1 MATRTSQGST
11 WRGSDS
17 FASFDSVVAMWHHRL
32 LSTPTTPGLHGRTNG
47 TWYTLTWQ
55 SCGRR
60 ARAIACGLQELGVGR
75 GDRVALI
82 SGTRPEWILVDM
94 AILAAGAATTTL
106 YPAASMNEI
115 RHILRDSGA
124 KLCVVEDL
132 AQADRVRSLSADLP
146 DLKHIVLIEGRDPDM
161 LTLAQLEQRGSD
173 FDQANPR
180 AYDERSSQV
189 SGEDL
194 ATLIY
199 TSGTTGM
206 PKGVMLTHDTW
217 VFEGEAMDKLGL
229 LSPNDRHFL
238 FLPLAHSFAKVLE
251 LAVIRTGVPTAVDGS
266 NRDLPTNLLAFRP
279 TVMAAV
285 PRVFEKLHNRIVS
298 EAKLNPVRRELFER
312 ALDTGLQ
319 VSRKRQR
326 GERVGK
332 LLQTR
337 MSFHDRTVFS
347 TIRDILGG
355 RMKTLI
361 SGGAPLSKSMAEFFH
376 ASGLLILEGYG
387 LTESAA
393 ATFVNRPGRY
403 RFGSVGLPLEGVEA
417 KLASDGEVLIGGRG
431 LMKGYWN
438 APQATGEA
446 IVDGWLKTGDIGR
459 FDEAGFLYITDR
471 KKSLVVTAG
480 GKNIAPAPI
489 ESRLKSASPWIS
501 EVLLHGD
508 RRNFCVA
515 LIELDFEALDTW
527 AASNGQ
533 GALSHKALSAHPQV
547 RAMVQEDVRNM
558 NKELASFESIKDFA
572 LLPRPL
578 SIETG
583 ERTPSLK
590 LRRRVVEE
598 HFAELLES
606 FYTDQLQALAP
617 EP

>member
-1 MATRTSQGST
+1 MAARTSQSST

-32 LSTPTTPGLHGRTNG
+32 LSTPTTPGLHGRTAG

-55 SCGRR
+55 ACGRR
-60 ARAIACGLQELGVGR
+60 ARAIACGLQSLGVGK
-75 GDRVALI
+75 GDRVALL
-82 SGTRPEWILVDM
+82 SATRPEWILVDM
-94 AILAAGAATTTL
+94 GVLAAGAATTTL
-106 YPAASMNEI
+106 YPAASLSET

-124 KLCVVEDL
+124 KVCVVENL
-132 AQADRVRSLSADLP
+132 AHADRVRGLSAELP
-146 DLKHIVLIEGRDPDM
+146 ELEHIVLIDGRDAAL
-161 LTLAQLEQRGSD
+161 LTLSQLEQRGAT

-180 AYDERSSQV
+180 SYQDRSEEV
-189 SGEDL
+189 RGEDL

-199 TSGTTGM
+199 TSGTTGT
-206 PKGVMLTHDTW
+206 PKGVMLSHDAW

-266 NRDLPTNLLAFRP
+266 NRDLPANLLAFRP

-285 PRVFEKLHNRIVS
+285 PRVFEKLHNRIV
-298 EAKLNPVRRELFER
+298 AQTKLNPVKRELFER
-312 ALDTGLQ
+312 ALETGLK

-332 LLQTR
+332 LLQAR
-337 MSFHDRTVFS
+337 MTFHDRTVFS
-347 TIRDILGG
+347 PIRELLGG

-361 SGGAPLSKSMAEFFH
+361 SGGAPLSKEMAEFFH

-393 ATFVNRPGRY
+393 ANFVNRPGRY

-417 KLASDGEVLIGGRG
+417 KLSPEGEILIGGRG
-431 LMKGYWN
+431 VMDGYWRD
-438 APQATGEA
+438 QAATDEV
-446 IVDGWLKTGDIGR
+446 IVDGWLHTGDIGR
-459 FDEAGFLYITDR
+459 FDEAGFLHITDR
-471 KKSLVVTAG
+471 KKDLVVTAG

-489 ESRLKSASPWIS
+489 ETRLKAGSPWIS
-501 EVLLHGD
+501 EALLHGD

-515 LIELDFEALDTW
+515 LIELDFEAVGRW
-527 AASNGQ
+527 AESEGL
-533 GALSHKALSAHPQV
+533 GTLSHRELSAHPRV
-547 RAMVQEDVRNM
+547 RALIQKDVRAL
-558 NKELASFESIKDFA
+558 NKDLASFESIKDFA
-572 LLPRPL
+572 VLPRSL
-578 SIETG
+578 SIDRG

-598 HFAELLES
+598 HFAEVLEA
-606 FYTDQLQALAP
+606 FYTAQLDTLDRAP
-617 EP
+617 

>member
-1 MATRTSQGST
+1 MAASTSQSST

-32 LSTPTTPGLHGRTNG
+32 LSTPTTAGLHGRKGG

-55 SCGRR
+55 ACGRR
-60 ARAIACGLQELGVGR
+60 ARAIACGLQELGVVK
-75 GDRVALI
+75 GDRVALL
-82 SGTRPEWILVDM
+82 SSTRPEWILVDM
-94 AILAAGAATTTL
+94 AILATGAATTTL
-106 YPAASMNEI
+106 YPAASMNET

-124 KLCVVEDL
+124 KVCVVENL

-146 DLKHIVLIEGRDPDM
+146 ELEHVVLIEGRDPDM
-161 LTLAQLEQRGSD
+161 LTLAELEQRGSD

-180 AYDERSSQV
+180 AYDTRSSAV
-189 SGEDL
+189 MGEDL

-199 TSGTTGM
+199 TYGTTGT
-206 PKGVMLTHDTW
+206 PKGVMLSHDAW

-251 LAVIRTGVPTAVDGS
+251 LAVIRTGVPTAVDG
-266 NRDLPTNLLAFRP
+266 NNADLPANLLAFRP

-298 EAKLNPVRRELFER
+298 EAKLSPMRKELFER
-312 ALDTGLQ
+312 ALETGLK
-319 VSRKRQR
+319 VSRRRQR

-332 LLQTR
+332 LLQAR

-347 TIRDILGG
+347 KIRELLGG

-361 SGGAPLSKSMAEFFH
+361 SGGAPLSKGMAEFFH

-393 ATFVNRPGRY
+393 ANFVNRPGRY

-417 KLASDGEVLIGGRG
+417 KLSTDGEVLIGGRG
-431 LMKGYWN
+431 VMQGYWRD
-438 APQATGEA
+438 PKATSEA
-446 IVDGWLKTGDIGR
+446 IVDGWLHTGDIGH
-459 FDEAGFLYITDR
+459 FDEAGFLHITDR
-471 KKSLVVTAG
+471 KKALVVTSG

-489 ESRLKSASPWIS
+489 ESRLKATSPWIS

-508 RRNFCVA
+508 KRNFCVA
-515 LIELDFEALDTW
+515 LIELDFEAVAKW
-527 AASNGQ
+527 AESNGL
-533 GALSHKALSAHPQV
+533 GTMAHRELAAHPQV
-547 RAMVQEDVRNM
+547 RALVQEDVRNL
-558 NKELASFESIKDFA
+558 NKDLASFESIKDFA

-578 SIETG
+578 SIEKG

-598 HFAELLES
+598 HFANE
-606 FYTDQLQALAP
+606 LQAFYADQVEGLDP

>member
-1 MATRTSQGST
+1 
-11 WRGSDS
+11 
-17 FASFDSVVAMWHHRL
+17 
-32 LSTPTTPGLHGRTNG
+32 
-47 TWYTLTWQ
+47 
-55 SCGRR
+55 
-60 ARAIACGLQELGVGR
+60 
-75 GDRVALI
+75 
-82 SGTRPEWILVDM
+82 M

-106 YPAASMNEI
+106 YPAASMNET

-124 KLCVVEDL
+124 KICVVEDL
-132 AQADRVRSLSADLP
+132 AQADRVRSLSAELP
-146 DLKHIVLIEGRDPDM
+146 DLEHIVLIEGRDPDM
-161 LTLAQLEQRGSD
+161 LTLAELEQRGSD

-189 SGEDL
+189 TGEDL

-266 NRDLPTNLLAFRP
+266 NRDLPANLLAFRP

-312 ALDTGLQ
+312 ALDTGLK

-347 TIRDILGG
+347 RIRDLLGG

-361 SGGAPLSKSMAEFFH
+361 SGGAPLSKGMAEFFH

-393 ATFVNRPGRY
+393 ANFVNRPGRY

-417 KLASDGEVLIGGRG
+417 KLSSDGEVLIGGRG
-431 LMKGYWN
+431 VMKGYWN
-438 APQATGEA
+438 APQATSEA
-446 IVDGWLKTGDIGR
+446 IVDGWLQTGDIGR

-515 LIELDFEALDTW
+515 LIELDFEALVMW
-527 AASNGQ
+527 AESTGL
-533 GALSHKALSAHPQV
+533 GALSHKDLAAHPQV
-547 RAMVQEDVRNM
+547 RAMVQEDVRNL
-558 NKELASFESIKDFA
+558 NKDLASFESIKDFA

-606 FYTDQLQALAP
+606 FYTDQVQALAP